1 MNKCGQFLTKSATA
15 VLLTLFILEN
25 AAMLHKTETPVHTV
39 SLYGHNVVTGG
50 YTVCLRVSYWPTV
63 TLCTPYTRHIQGSG
77 VFRSHSFSLRFN
89 VGIKN

>member
-1 MNKCGQFLTKSATA
+1 MDTHKQQKSKSMNKCGQYLTKSATA

-50 YTVCLRVSYWPTV
+50 YTVCLCVILAYCHTMH
-63 TLCTPYTRHIQGSG
+63 TPHTA
-77 VFRSHSFSLRFN
+77 
-89 VGIKN
+89 